1 VARKIAI
8 TVLALVVVVIVLGG
22 IKGLQIS
29 ALIAQGKS
37 FAPPPEAV
45 TATTVKTEDWE
56 PTLTAVGSVVAAQ
69 GVTVSA
75 EGSGVVRKIAFES
88 GAVVRQGALLVQ
100 LDTATEQAE
109 LASAEAAATLKKL
122 TLERNQKLL
131 ESGAIAKAA
140 LDTAEAEAQ
149 QTRAQVNNIRASIA
163 KKTIRAPFSGRL
175 GIRQVNLGEFLN
187 SGAPIVSLQSF
198 DPILV
203 DFSLPQQHLSTVKT
217 GQTVRVTTD
226 AFPGEEFTAKLT
238 AINPDVDT
246 ATRNVRMQASL
257 SNPEGRLRPGMF
269 VDVTAVFPTRKP
281 VLSVPATAVIYAPY
295 GDSVYVIE
303 EQRSKK
309 DKAKTTLVVRQQF
322 VRFLVIL
329 IAGIQAIRSLNVR
342 QYPRS
347 ENATVTVTTAYIG
360 ASAELVR
367 GFITQPLERAIAAA
381 DGIEYLQSSSKL
393 GLSTITARLEA
404 ELRRDEGVVGNQF
417 QGGSGP
423 ARSAA
428 RSGSAGHQRRI
439 RRHALRLGLSQ
450 FHLGHSR
457 SEPNHRLPRAC
468 RAAAT
473 QRLARRATRRFARRA
488 HLCDAHLAQGG
499 SARRARHQSE
509 RSPTNRSPRII
520 SSAPSAGRR
529 VRSCKSTSPPTPI
542 CVRGRV
548 QATSCCGRTATRS
561 CG

>member
-1 VARKIAI
+1 MARKIAI

-322 VRFLVIL
+322 VRLGETRGDMVSVLSGLKDGQRIVTSGAFKLRPGAEV
-329 IAGIQAIRSLNVR
+329 AIHN
-342 QYPRS
+342 
-347 ENATVTVTTAYIG
+347 
-360 ASAELVR
+360 
-367 GFITQPLERAIAAA
+367 
-381 DGIEYLQSSSKL
+381 KL
-393 GLSTITARLEA
+393 APKSQLS
-404 ELRRDEGVVGNQF
+404 
-417 QGGSGP
+417 
-423 ARSAA
+423 
-428 RSGSAGHQRRI
+428 
-439 RRHALRLGLSQ
+439 
-450 FHLGHSR
+450 
-457 SEPNHRLPRAC
+457 PN
-468 RAAAT
+468 
-473 QRLARRATRRFARRA
+473 
-488 HLCDAHLAQGG
+488 
-499 SARRARHQSE
+499 
-509 RSPTNRSPRII
+509 PTDS
-520 SSAPSAGRR
+520 
-529 VRSCKSTSPPTPI
+529 
-542 CVRGRV
+542 
-548 QATSCCGRTATRS
+548 
-561 CG
+561 